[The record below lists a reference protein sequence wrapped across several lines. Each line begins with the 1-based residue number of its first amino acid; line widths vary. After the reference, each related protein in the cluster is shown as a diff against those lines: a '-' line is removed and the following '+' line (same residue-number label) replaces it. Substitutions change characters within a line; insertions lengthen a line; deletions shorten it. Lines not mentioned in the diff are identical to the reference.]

1 MGILPLTARVSQL
14 RLTSCLL
21 PSPLVGQLPVSFER
35 QTVRPSLP
43 CMETG
48 LILQV
53 LCPLH
58 SISHDKRASQLER
71 SLRGC
76 ASWWKER
83 GLASDQPGVWS
94 WSRGHVLGSLRELV
108 HSLEPQ
114 SPLLEKGGGS
124 TYFTGLLWQLNK
136 TKCQPESLGGANC
149 SLSLAV
155 CLPRVPILI
164 SSVPTQGPKQV
175 RVGSVGS
182 PVADGHCSRR
192 LPPQGWG
199 SAHASSP
206 GTDSQGK
213 SGRWPHWEALLCDS
227 QRQSRAVG
235 CIKGEAQAGSQERR
249 PCSHWALCARGEA
262 CLQGRGLR
270 ARSHC
275 LSQEPG
281 QPCLYVHPGT
291 NQGTYNHSLF

>member
-1 MGILPLTARVSQL
+1 MEEGTEPQKLLVGILPLTARVSQL

-58 SISHDKRASQLER
+58 SISHDKRASQLGR

-94 WSRGHVLGSLRELV
+94 WSRGHMLGSLWELV

-155 CLPRVPILI
+155 CLPRVPVLI

-206 GTDSQGK
+206 GTDSQG
-213 SGRWPHWEALLCDS
+213 
-227 QRQSRAVG
+227 
-235 CIKGEAQAGSQERR
+235 
-249 PCSHWALCARGEA
+249 
-262 CLQGRGLR
+262 
-270 ARSHC
+270 
-275 LSQEPG
+275 
-281 QPCLYVHPGT
+281 
-291 NQGTYNHSLF
+291 